1 MNVFWLLVIACAA
14 VLIQMAVFRAAGQKG
29 ITYVRYFS
37 ASRAQVGEKLEL
49 VEDITARRFVPVPW
63 LRVESRIPSALA
75 FTAQKDLNIE
85 DEFYHRSIF
94 TLMPFRHI
102 RRRYQVTCT
111 HRGLYDLTSVTLTS
125 GDLLG
130 LYSAHRTLSLDAKL
144 LVYPQLKSF
153 SALELPSRQWQ
164 GDVAVRRWIQ
174 PDPFLVNGI
183 REYRMGDNRRDI
195 HAGATART
203 GVLQVKTHDY
213 TASPR
218 MLIVL
223 NAQMDEDQWGVLTF
237 QERESLEDAVSLAA
251 TMVAWCRKERVACG
265 FASNGQLQGAEKE
278 EIYLGP
284 QSAPQHYNDC
294 MELVARII
302 MQRRISFHSYME
314 RLARLLS
321 LDPVD
326 VVVLSCYWSEGL
338 EAAAATLRGMGHAVY
353 HYPIARKEA
362 AHDRVV

>member
-1 MNVFWLLVIACAA
+1 MNVLWLLVIACAA
-14 VLIQMAVFRAAGQKG
+14 ILIQMAVFRAAGQKG
-29 ITYVRYFS
+29 ITYIRYFS

-63 LRVESRIPSALA
+63 IRVESRIPSALA

-85 DEFYHRSIF
+85 DGFYHRSVF

-164 GDVAVRRWIQ
+164 GDVTVRRWIQ

-195 HAGATART
+195 HA
-203 GVLQVKTHDY
+203 VSYTHLDVY
-213 TASPR
+213 KR
-218 MLIVL
+218 
-223 NAQMDEDQWGVLTF
+223 
-237 QERESLEDAVSLAA
+237 
-251 TMVAWCRKERVACG
+251 
-265 FASNGQLQGAEKE
+265 QG
-278 EIYLGP
+278 
-284 QSAPQHYNDC
+284 
-294 MELVARII
+294 
-302 MQRRISFHSYME
+302 
-314 RLARLLS
+314 
-321 LDPVD
+321 
-326 VVVLSCYWSEGL
+326 
-338 EAAAATLRGMGHAVY
+338 
-353 HYPIARKEA
+353 
-362 AHDRVV
+362 